1 MSICQY
7 IRHAIN
13 QIYLHLLQ
21 PKVYYSPVPKP
32 SKSISYPATDFDT
45 IYTCIINFQD
55 VALQKGLESGPLWCD
70 EGVYRIAKELQLLN
84 PVKFV
89 NIFLGLG
96 TCSFPSWKS
105 CDCFLWEIPRDS
117 GINSIFVELDIFS
130 PEAVTSFTA
139 CGNYMCGKSGIALI
153 AEALQ
158 RLQFFEFIKT
168 VDISRFCTYSRVTN
182 TI

>member
-1 MSICQY
+1 MG
-7 IRHAIN
+7 RAVFHLEKVAI
-13 QIYLHLLQ
+13 
-21 PKVYYSPVPKP
+21 
-32 SKSISYPATDFDT
+32 A
-45 IYTCIINFQD
+45 
-55 VALQKGLESGPLWCD
+55 
-70 EGVYRIAKELQLLN
+70 
-84 PVKFV
+84 
-89 NIFLGLG
+89 
-96 TCSFPSWKS
+96 
-105 CDCFLWEIPRDS
+105 FLWEIPRDS